1 VVAAG
6 VGEGMRDPQPI
17 RPTGGDAY
25 IVEMYDQAVRWEYL
39 RSIYWAN
46 RNRDE
51 SLQAKHN
58 AEWYI
63 NHLRTLP
70 RSLHLFT
77 R

>member
-1 VVAAG
+1 MP
-6 VGEGMRDPQPI
+6 EQMRNPKPV
-17 RPTGGDAY
+17 RPDGGDAC
-25 IVEMYDQAVRWEYL
+25 IVEMYDQAVRWENL
-39 RSIYWAN
+39 RAIYWAN
-46 RNRDE
+46 RDQHE
-51 SLQAKHN
+51 SRQAKHN